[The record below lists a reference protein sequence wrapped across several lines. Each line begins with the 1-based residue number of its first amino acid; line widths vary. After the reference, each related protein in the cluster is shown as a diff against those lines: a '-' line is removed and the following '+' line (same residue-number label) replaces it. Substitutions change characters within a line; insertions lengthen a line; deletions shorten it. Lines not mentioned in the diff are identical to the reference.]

1 MPSLHEL
8 QVDFMDALLDTA
20 SAGRAAALIA
30 GPRARAERRFEV
42 YATTVRRNFADAL
55 MSTFPAVHRLVGE
68 DYFRQAA
75 QGLQRLHPSRCGDL
89 THAGGEFP
97 DYLALLHREDGYGY
111 LADVARLEWS
121 IQESLLA
128 ADHAPLDLAA
138 LARVVP
144 EAYGELRFEAHPALR
159 LFESPY
165 PALAIWEANVGAD
178 AEPPPI
184 DLKRGGERLAIL
196 RHRLQLRFH
205 RLSPGEQSFLRAIVR
220 GGQFSEAVERGA
232 ADDADFD
239 ATAALQRFVSC
250 EAIVAFTLP
259 PPAHTSR

>member
-8 QVDFMDALLDTA
+8 QMDFMDALLDT
-20 SAGRAAALIA
+20 SDAGRAAALIA
-30 GPRARAERRFEV
+30 GPRARAEDRFGV
-42 YATTVRRNFADAL
+42 YANTVRRNFADAL

-75 QGLQRLHPSRCGDL
+75 QGLQRRHPSRSGDL
-89 THAGGEFP
+89 THVGEEFP
-97 DYLALLHREDGYGY
+97 DYLALLHREDGYAY

-128 ADHAPLDLAA
+128 AEHAPLDLAA
-138 LARVVP
+138 LAHVVP
-144 EAYGELRFEAHPALR
+144 EAYGDLCFEAHPSLR

-178 AEPPPI
+178 TEPPPI
-184 DLKRGGERLAIL
+184 DLKSGGERLAIL
-196 RHRLQLRFH
+196 RHRLELRFH
-205 RLSPGEQSFLRAIVR
+205 RLSLGEQSFLGAIVHGER
-220 GGQFSEAVERGA
+220 FSAAVERGA

-250 EAIVAFTLP
+250 EAIVAFT
-259 PPAHTSR
+259 PPAHTFR